1 MLRIECPCCGL
12 RDHDEFRYGGDASVT
27 RPGHDDPDPE
37 AWYRY
42 VYVRA
47 NPAGLHREFWQHVIG
62 CRQWLMVE
70 RDTRNHA
77 IASVA
82 FARKAPAKKSFT
94 QTSLAQKSLTK
105 KSPVR
110 KSTA

>member
-27 RPGHDDPDPE
+27 RPAHEDPDPE

-42 VYVRA
+42 VYVRT

-62 CRQWLMVE
+62 CRQWLVVE

-77 IASVA
+77 IASVDL
-82 FARKAPAKKSFT
+82 ARKLSARKPPA
-94 QTSLAQKSLTK
+94 
-105 KSPVR
+105 
-110 KSTA
+110 